1 SVKPSS
7 SPGAAERE
15 TGPSP
20 LQPRGP
26 HRVLPAG
33 EEEAGAARFPA
44 EEGRGSQAGGASA
57 GRARRSPSGSA
68 FSSSPELRGR
78 HGGADGPG
86 RAGELGWRAGLRAK
100 APGPTGAAS
109 PPLSPQG
116 AREAAEAAHAL
127 SLPAEAFGNDP
138 RLEAAWAERA
148 FQHAQV
154 YFHLLSAAD
163 PAGLRL
169 TRADDRIYAAF
180 RRSFPDLRVDLL
192 DVEALKSEPA
202 KERRAS
208 SSWPSRSRATARAA
222 TEPCIAAPPL
232 QKPCPTR
239 PDPDER
245 LAGPDESRARVS
257 AARGWPGTGAK
268 GGSALGSC
276 PSHNAYTVCSK
287 HPYKSSFSNLVAEK
301 GPSTQS
307 PEGRILPS
315 PPRIQEVLFGKR
327 NWGYN

>member
-1 SVKPSS
+1 M
-7 SPGAAERE
+7 AAP
-15 TGPSP
+15 TGPDA
-20 LQPRGP
+20 L
-26 HRVLPAG
+26 
-33 EEEAGAARFPA
+33 
-44 EEGRGSQAGGASA
+44 
-57 GRARRSPSGSA
+57 
-68 FSSSPELRGR
+68 
-78 HGGADGPG
+78 
-86 RAGELGWRAGLRAK
+86 
-100 APGPTGAAS
+100 
-109 PPLSPQG
+109 G

-202 KERRAS
+202 KEVLRGGEGRGRRRVVGGAGVSPLPLLPRSGAPSACSSRGRWRTSTSAPSCASTAAAATRRRTPCWVSGGGSWEGGGPPGGARRDAPPASPSSSPQRRAS

-276 PSHNAYTVCSK
+276 PRRAFLPFAFVRVAAEG
-287 HPYKSSFSNLVAEK
+287 PPPLV
-301 GPSTQS
+301 
-307 PEGRILPS
+307 
-315 PPRIQEVLFGKR
+315 
-327 NWGYN
+327 